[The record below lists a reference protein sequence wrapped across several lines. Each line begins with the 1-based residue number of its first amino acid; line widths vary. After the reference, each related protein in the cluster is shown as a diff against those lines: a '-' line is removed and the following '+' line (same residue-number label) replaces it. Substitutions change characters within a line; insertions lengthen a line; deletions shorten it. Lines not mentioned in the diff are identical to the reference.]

1 MIDPELVQAVARRY
15 LAVARST
22 LEMDAA
28 WLSEWIGATHLLH
41 AVDGDCEP
49 FGIAVGTTLSRPL
62 AYCTRVV
69 EGSLPAAIPDARTD
83 RRTAHLPITEWMGI
97 GSYAGAPVHLPGGEL
112 FGMLCCVGR
121 GPRPTLGAGEVRL
134 LTALAASLG
143 EDLAR
148 VALRERQGALSRA
161 SIERAIAGEGVS
173 IVLQPIVKLAEMRTV
188 GVEAL
193 ARFQGPPDRPDAWFA
208 RAAELGLGEAL
219 ELSAIRAA
227 IALLPRLPADVYLS
241 VNASPDTLHGHGLR
255 DALAAA
261 DPRRVVIEITEH
273 TSVRRYD
280 ELLRE
285 LAALREMGLRVAVDD
300 TGAGYASFRH
310 ILALRPDV
318 IKLDR
323 DMVNGV
329 DRDPARESLVGAL
342 ASFAESL
349 GATVVAEGVETAGEL
364 DALARAGI
372 ACAQGYYLA
381 RPGPLPLPEIAVS
394 PTPQRMAPARALPA
408 GDDFADFVAGK
419 LAEVAAVTGL
429 DASYLSIRSPAD
441 DTLEHRYVHDPT
453 GLGIAAGSRIAWTGS
468 LCHRCREAG
477 LLWTADVVR
486 DLPGA
491 GVDPAMY
498 GTFMSVP
505 VLSAG
510 GEDVVGTLCAA
521 ARARRY
527 LSDRAIAE
535 AEQISRAITDR
546 LARGGETYDPPV
558 PVARRG

>member
-1 MIDPELVQAVARRY
+1 MIDPGVIQSVARRY

-22 LEMDAA
+22 LEMDVA
-28 WLSEWIGATHLLH
+28 WLSEQTGAEHLLH
-41 AVDGDCEP
+41 AVDGDSEP
-49 FGIAVGTTLSRPL
+49 FGIAAGSVLALPLSYCARVLNGTL
-62 AYCTRVV
+62 A
-69 EGSLPAAIPDARTD
+69 AAIPDARADPATS
-83 RRTAHLPITEWMGI
+83 ALPITARLGI
-97 GSYAGAPVHLPGGEL
+97 GSYAGAPVSLPDGTL

-121 GPRPTLGAGEVRL
+121 GPRPHIGASEIRL

-148 VALRERQGALSRA
+148 VALRQRDGAIPRA
-161 SIERAIAGEGVS
+161 SVERAVRGEAMAAV
-173 IVLQPIVKLAEMRTV
+173 VQPIVKLAEMRIV

-193 ARFQGPPDRPDAWFA
+193 TRFGGPQARPDQWFA

-227 IALLPRLPADVYLS
+227 FALLPQLPDDVYLS
-241 VNASPDTLHGHGLR
+241 VNASPDTLYGRGLHGL
-255 DALAAA
+255 LATV

-273 TSVRRYD
+273 ASVARY
-280 ELLRE
+280 EQLLGE
-285 LAALREMGLRVAVDD
+285 LAALRERGVRVAVDD

-310 ILALRPDV
+310 ILVLRPDV

-323 DMVNGV
+323 DMVMGV
-329 DRDPARESLVGAL
+329 DRDRARESLVRAV
-342 ASFAESL
+342 AAFAESL

-372 ACAQGYYLA
+372 ACAQGFYLA
-381 RPGPLPLPEIAVS
+381 RPGPLPLPEIGVS
-394 PTPQRMAPARALPA
+394 PTPQRLAPALPGPD
-408 GDDFADFVAGK
+408 GDDFAEFVAAR
-419 LAEVAAVTGL
+419 LADVAAATGL
-429 DASYLSIRSPAD
+429 EASYLSIRNPAEG
-441 DTLEHRYVHDPT
+441 TLELRYVHDPA
-453 GLGIAAGSRIAWTGS
+453 GLGIVAGARIPWTGS
-468 LCHRCREAG
+468 LCQRCQEAG
-477 LLWTADVVR
+477 LSWTADVPR

-491 GVDPAMY
+491 EADPSVY

-510 GEDVVGTLCAA
+510 GEEVIGTLCAA

-535 AEQISRAITDR
+535 AGQISRAITDR
-546 LARGGETYDPPV
+546 LARGERRSDPV
-558 PVARRG
+558 PAAQGS